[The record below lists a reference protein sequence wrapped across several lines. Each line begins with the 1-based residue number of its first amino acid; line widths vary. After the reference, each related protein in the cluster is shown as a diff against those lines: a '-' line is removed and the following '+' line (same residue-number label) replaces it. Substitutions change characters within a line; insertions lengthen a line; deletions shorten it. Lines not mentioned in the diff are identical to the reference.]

1 MSAAPRIAV
10 YGAGAFGTALGAVL
24 ARAGREVTLVGRD
37 PAAIA
42 QINGTRESPRLPGI
56 RLPDGLTGT
65 TEREALGEADIAV
78 MGIPTQMLRGAL
90 GEIATVL
97 APAARL
103 VLLCKGIE
111 RTSGLLPHEVAAE
124 CAPGNAVALL
134 SGPGFAG
141 EIASGL
147 PTAMS
152 LGAADAALGDD
163 LAAALSVENFRL
175 YATTD
180 VTGVAIGGALK
191 NVLAIACGIV
201 EGRRLGES
209 ARAALIARG
218 LAELSR
224 FALAHGAEPQ
234 TLSGLSGLGDLVLTA
249 TSRQSRN
256 LRFGIALGEGGA
268 DAATLVRDLPLAE
281 GAWTAPI
288 AARLARDKGI
298 DAPLVTAV
306 AALVDGKAT
315 VDDII
320 SGLLARPLKREAG

>member
-1 MSAAPRIAV
+1 MSTHPRIAV
-10 YGAGAFGTALGAVL
+10 HGAGAFGTALGAVL
-24 ARAGREVTLVGRD
+24 ARAGRAVTLIGRD
-37 PAAIA
+37 AAVIA
-42 QINGTRESPRLPGI
+42 QINECRESPKLPGI
-56 RLPDGLTGT
+56 HLPAGLTGT
-65 TEREALGEADIAV
+65 TDTDVLGKADLVVIGV
-78 MGIPTQMLRGAL
+78 PTQMLRGAFE
-90 GEIATVL
+90 EIGGAL
-97 APAARL
+97 DRQARI

-111 RTSGLLPHEVAAE
+111 RTSGMLPHQVAAE
-124 CAPGNAVALL
+124 CLPDHATALL

-147 PTAMS
+147 PTAMA
-152 LGAADAALGDD
+152 LGAADAALGDE
-163 LAAALSVENFRL
+163 LAAALSAENFRL

-201 EGRRLGES
+201 DGRHLGES

-224 FALAHGAEPQ
+224 FALAHGAEPR

-268 DAATLVRDLPLAE
+268 AASAMAGGMPLAE

-288 AARLARDKGI
+288 AARLAKDEEI
-298 DAPLVTAV
+298 DAPLITAV
-306 AALVDGKAT
+306 AALVEGKAT

>member
-1 MSAAPRIAV
+1 MV
-10 YGAGAFGTALGAVL
+10 
-24 ARAGREVTLVGRD
+24 AR
-37 PAAIA
+37 
-42 QINGTRESPRLPGI
+42 
-56 RLPDGLTGT
+56 
-65 TEREALGEADIAV
+65 
-78 MGIPTQMLRGAL
+78 
-90 GEIATVL
+90 
-97 APAARL
+97 
-103 VLLCKGIE
+103 
-111 RTSGLLPHEVAAE
+111 
-124 CAPGNAVALL
+124 
-134 SGPGFAG
+134 
-141 EIASGL
+141 
-147 PTAMS
+147 
-152 LGAADAALGDD
+152 
-163 LAAALSVENFRL
+163 
-175 YATTD
+175 
-180 VTGVAIGGALK
+180 
-191 NVLAIACGIV
+191 
-201 EGRRLGES
+201 
-209 ARAALIARG
+209 IARG

-268 DAATLVRDLPLAE
+268 DASALVRDLPLAE

>member
-1 MSAAPRIAV
+1 MSAAARIAI

-37 PAAIA
+37 EAAIA
-42 QINGTRESPRLPGI
+42 RINETRESPRLPGI
-56 RLPDGLTGT
+56 RLPAGLTGT
-65 TEREALGEADIAV
+65 TERETLRNADIAV

-90 GEIATVL
+90 GEVASTLPVS
-97 APAARL
+97 ARL

-111 RTSGLLPHEVAAE
+111 RTSGLLPHEVAHA
-124 CAPGNAVALL
+124 CLPAHDVALL